1 MVRNDR
7 ASGARAVQAM
17 DRLVAQQVRHRRL
30 TLGLSQEQL
39 AQRLNVSYQQ
49 IQKYETGLNRISAG
63 RLAQI
68 AAALGAPV
76 SAFFPGAQGAE
87 APAEEVS
94 DAARQT
100 LELVRNFSAIG
111 DAGVRDGIASL
122 ARVLAAADAGA
133 PEPDG
138 AQALHNMDLDASDW

>member
-1 MVRNDR
+1 L
-7 ASGARAVQAM
+7 GARAVQAM
-17 DRLVAQQVRHRRL
+17 DRLVAHQLRHRRL

-68 AAALGAPV
+68 AAALGVPV
-76 SAFFPGAQGAE
+76 SAFFPAAQGAQ
-87 APAEEVS
+87 PQAEEVS
-94 DAARQT
+94 DTARQT
-100 LELVRNFSAIG
+100 LELVRNFAAIS
-111 DAGVRDGIASL
+111 DAGVREGIASL
-122 ARVLAAADAGA
+122 ARVLAAADTDAR
-133 PEPDG
+133 ELDG